1 MTKTTTAHLE
11 ATELTLMDLETN
23 DKFVIPYD
31 NGRRVRGK
39 LIVKANEMSA
49 LVKLYNVYSFDKD
62 GNELSTNQTIRISSE
77 TVIEKEED

>member
-31 NGRRVRGK
+31 NGRRVHGK

-77 TVIEKEED
+77 TVIEREED